1 MPYLIRRISRAK
13 WEEVEQGEVSAD
25 AITNDLKT
33 FQNELSV
40 WLIPNK
46 KELKK
51 AVLALIT
58 GAKQT
63 KLSTLHLVLIEEKL
77 VKSNSLVLNTTKGDT
92 VIKSLQNLHR
102 DIGDLT
108 YSKLGTIKDLILNC
122 IKSNSY
128 ALYTKRQLK
137 DLVKSAIESG
147 ELLKE
152 NLNHNLVR
160 NEKI

>member
-1 MPYLIRRISRAK
+1 MIRRISRAK
-13 WEEVEQGEVSAD
+13 WEEIEQGEVSAD

-33 FQNELSV
+33 VQNDLSV
-40 WLIPNK
+40 WVIPNK
-46 KELKK
+46 KELEK

-63 KLSTLHLVLIEEKL
+63 KFSTLHLVLIEENL
-77 VKSNSLVLNTTKGDT
+77 VISKSLILKITKGDT
-92 VIKSLQNLHR
+92 VIKSLQSLHR

-122 IKSNSY
+122 IKSDNY

-137 DLVKSAIESG
+137 DLVKSAIASG

-152 NLNHNLVR
+152 SLNPELVS